1 MPKIVIADPIFVRMA
16 HWDTGEN
23 WFGPGYEMVWP
34 GGYSP
39 EELMPLL
46 PGADGVV
53 TCFDPFT
60 AEMMDACGEGLKA
73 VAKPGAGY
81 NNIDVEAA
89 TARGVMVCNVEGVR
103 GPAVAEHAVFL
114 MLYLSRNA
122 WMKDEAAWETTPMLQ
137 LAGKT
142 LGIVGLGDIGKNLA
156 RMGDGFGMKIL
167 VNTRTPDPARVPGT
181 PLEFCSFEALLPR
194 VDYLVLCM
202 PLTEETR
209 GILCAASIAR
219 MKKSAILINVS
230 RGPAAVT
237 EDLLDAMREGRLAGL
252 GLDVTDPEPLAP
264 DHPLRAIPNVLIS
277 PHHASRTKE
286 TDAAALGRTAENI
299 RRAIA
304 GARPINLVNAEVLAR
319 RSG

>member
-1 MPKIVIADPIFVRMA
+1 MPKIVIADPIFSRMD
-16 HWDTGEN
+16 HWDTGKD
-23 WFGPGYEMVWP
+23 WFGPGYEVVWP

-39 EELMPLL
+39 EELMLL
-46 PGADGVV
+46 LVGADGVV

-60 AEMMDACGEGLKA
+60 AEMMDACGQSLKV

-103 GPAVAEHAVFL
+103 GRAVAEHAVFL

-122 WMKDEAAWETTPMLQ
+122 WMKDEAAWEITPMTQ
-137 LAGKT
+137 LDGKV

-156 RMGDGFGMKIL
+156 RMGDGFGMKVL
-167 VNTRTPDPARVPGT
+167 VNTRTPDPASVPGT
-181 PLEFCSFEALLPR
+181 SLEFCSFEKLLPR

-202 PLTEETR
+202 PLTDETR
-209 GILCAASIAR
+209 GVICTDSIAR
-219 MKKSAILINVS
+219 MKKSAFLINVS
-230 RGPAAVT
+230 RGPTAVT

-252 GLDVTDPEPLAP
+252 GLDVTDPEPLAL
-264 DHPLRAIPNVLIS
+264 DHPLRAISNVLIS

-286 TDAAALGRTAENI
+286 ADSAALGRTAINI
-299 RRAIA
+299 CRAITST
-304 GARPINLVNAEVLAR
+304 RPINLVNTEVLSR
-319 RSG
+319 RSS